1 MKISHF
7 VLLILSAN
15 FLFNCQKEKKTD
27 YTDVIEV
34 FDNTKDA
41 VFDTVTVPQ
50 YLRSIVKQISGINTY
65 ETGVLGKGQEQ
76 SENFENFKKLTGAA
90 SDDELVSLLNNK
102 NKTVAVYASV
112 GLLNRKP
119 ELLEEIFQ
127 KFLNLTT
134 TIHTQNGC
142 IVGDQNPAEPLYSAY
157 YRSLDLKNVRTDSKL
172 RKLDSLI
179 IFNPNSPESLL
190 QEAFRYRVYS
200 KNYRKRIEEL
210 AFKNHSMD
218 AVRYLVHWHKGDYAE
233 GIQKEL
239 MVMIKNDS
247 LPYNKKMFLSELLS
261 FRNPE
266 NKEFILAYLKKDTL
280 FSDDHEI
287 LKELEANGIFPGE
300 YPTK

>member
-1 MKISHF
+1 MKISYF
-7 VLLILSAN
+7 GLLILSAN

-50 YLRSIVKQISGINTY
+50 HLRSIVKQISGINTY
-65 ETGVLGKGQEQ
+65 ETGVFGKGQEK
-76 SENFENFKKLTGAA
+76 SENFENFKKLTEAA
-90 SDDELVSLLNNK
+90 SDDELISLLNNK

-119 ELLEEIFQ
+119 ELLEEVFQ

-179 IFNPNSPESLL
+179 IFTPNSPESLL

-218 AVRYLVHWHKGDYAE
+218 AVRYLAHWHKGDYAE